1 MGIENIVLQNI
12 FYKWIRIME
21 LEKSFHVFLPF
32 PIIFFFLLSFPF
44 LSISLLLFFSFSINF
59 ACLFLFSLFIFKAPI
74 DSKTSKINL
83 KNIFHNGYRILDIIY
98 ILLSFVNN
106 S

>member
-1 MGIENIVLQNI
+1 MFFFRFQLFFFFIEFSFSFNI
-12 FYKWIRIME
+12 FA
-21 LEKSFHVFLPF
+21 P
-32 PIIFFFLLSFPF
+32 IFFFFYYLLVY
-44 LSISLLLFFSFSINF
+44 FFS
-59 ACLFLFSLFIFKAPI
+59 LFLFLRRQLTVKLQ
-74 DSKTSKINL
+74 KLNL

>member
-1 MGIENIVLQNI
+1 MDTNNGIGEI
-12 FYKWIRIME
+12 FSCFSSVSNY
-21 LEKSFHVFLPF
+21 
-32 PIIFFFLLSFPF
+32 FFFLLSFPF
-44 LSISLLLFFSFSINF
+44 LSIFLLLFFSFSINF
-59 ACLFLFSLFIFKAPI
+59 ACLFLFYLFIFKTPI